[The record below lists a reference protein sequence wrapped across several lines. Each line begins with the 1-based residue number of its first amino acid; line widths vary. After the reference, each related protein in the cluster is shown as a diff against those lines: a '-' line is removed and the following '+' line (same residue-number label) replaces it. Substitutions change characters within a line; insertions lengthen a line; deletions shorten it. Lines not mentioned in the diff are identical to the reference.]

1 MFGGETGEGMDTGMP
16 VDEARLQ
23 HDARFQH
30 ESIRVAL
37 VTPPYFEVPPA
48 AYGGIEAVVADL
60 ADALVDNGHSVVL
73 IGAGENKTK
82 ARFVRVWDRIMPER
96 LGEPYPEL
104 MNASLTRN
112 AIRDL
117 VGHIDHSHSGPLN
130 AETYARWGLPTVVT
144 MHGPSDDPDF
154 RSYYGS
160 FGDSI
165 HMVAISDRQRQ
176 LAPELNW
183 IGTVHNALN
192 VEQWPFHQNKN
203 GYGLFLGRFSPDKGA
218 HLALDAA
225 HAVGMPLVL
234 AGKIQE
240 DLEKRYVEEQ
250 IKPRLGPDDVMFG
263 VADSREKRILLSN
276 ARCLLFPVQWE
287 EPFGMVMIE
296 AMACGTPVVA
306 LRGGSVPEIVVDGVT
321 GIICDTP
328 AQLPA
333 AIERVARF
341 EPSACRAH
349 VASRFSATALAR
361 GYAEAYRAA
370 IATMRRTTLRRA
382 NTKLR
387 ANAPFTNG
395 SVNGGSITSTSLKR
409 SSGEL
414 TRPSGE
420 LKRPANEDLTAPD
433 AP

>member
-1 MFGGETGEGMDTGMP
+1 MP
-16 VDEARLQ
+16 LDEAR
-23 HDARFQH
+23 HNRDPRFQH
-30 ESIRVAL
+30 GSIRVAL
-37 VTPPYFEVPPA
+37 IAPPYFEVPPA

-82 ARFVRVWDRIMPER
+82 ARFVRVWDRIIPER

-104 MNASLTRN
+104 MNASVTRN

-117 VGHIDHSHSGPLN
+117 VGHIDVVHDHSVSGALN
-130 AETYARWGLPTVVT
+130 GELFARWGLPTVIT
-144 MHGPSDDPDF
+144 MHGPSDDPDL
-154 RSYYGS
+154 RRYYES
-160 FGDSI
+160 FGDSV
-165 HMVAISDRQRQ
+165 HMVAISDRQRE

-183 IGTVHNALN
+183 IGTVHNALR

-203 GYGLFLGRFSPDKGA
+203 SYGLFLGRFSPDKGA
-218 HLALDAA
+218 HLALEAA
-225 HAVGMPLVL
+225 HAVGLPLVL

-240 DLEKRYVEEQ
+240 DIEKRYFEEEV
-250 IKPRLGPDDVMFG
+250 KPRMGPDDVMFG
-263 VADSREKRILLSN
+263 VADSREKRILLAN

-321 GIICDTP
+321 GIICDSP
-328 AQLPA
+328 DQLPA
-333 AIERVARF
+333 AIRKVARF

-349 VASRFSATALAR
+349 VASRFSAVALAR
-361 GYAEAYRAA
+361 GYADAYRAA
-370 IATMRRTTLRRA
+370 IASMPRTTLRRA

-387 ANAPFTNG
+387 TNAPFTGG
-395 SVNGGSITSTSLKR
+395 SVTGGSITTGPPASPVSPPVAPG
-409 SSGEL
+409 SS
-414 TRPSGE
+414 
-420 LKRPANEDLTAPD
+420 RPARRMAEPD
-433 AP
+433 GI